1 MGLKEK
7 IQEEYRMYYN
17 LMETTLS
24 KNVSKKRFFTNWS
37 KVSRKITTLKK
48 DLCLFADKFDKY
60 LDYMYKNKSE
70 DLPEGMY
77 DCIKKSFV
85 GKIAEIDKNFFIYVA
100 KKGEQWRDIK
110 TKDRYS
116 RNIKKFEDIFVNFMC
131 KFQKSKKLTGLRDL
145 IKLFT
150 RMKNNFDDDLNKFKK
165 LILHISTIY
174 HCIAFEYYNDIC
186 IYLNL
191 NTILF
196 INYIIDF
203 MLKELYDKK
212 MLINLTRKCIIG
224 SDEKYF
230 HDKNGKGFKY
240 GHTIKPV
247 PEGVKIFPTG
257 KPLPYEVMQA
267 NIGNCYLMAVL
278 ISLAKTNPK
287 AITDCFTQGL
297 DKIEKEDDIEIR
309 FFYKVGNG
317 DDFTKDSLKI
327 IINKKNVI
335 NRSGIKNEALWPKL
349 IEKAYAIYRSE
360 GYDSTS
366 SLLEKLGGGFSYTV
380 MFAITGE
387 KIDRIKS
394 KFAEFEITDRE
405 NRRMIIRKP
414 GFVETGSEGPGLMEP
429 KYKNVINIIIEK
441 LKEKKAVV
449 CYFKKKFNIIDKK
462 SKEKIKI
469 ITGHE
474 YAIVGV
480 NDEKGYIRLV
490 NPWKSDGRTK
500 TDKPSGLRE
509 GGHIAMSYE
518 DFNEYCKGIYT
529 PMDSTLI

>member
-7 IQEEYRMYYN
+7 IQKYYSGYY
-17 LMETTLS
+17 TLTEGI
-24 KNVSKKRFFTNWS
+24 VSKSLSQKNFFTNWS
-37 KVSRKITTLKK
+37 KVSKKITTLKR

-257 KPLPYEVMQA
+257 KPLPHEVMQA
-267 NIGNCYLMAVL
+267 NIGDCYLMATI

-297 DKIEKEDDIEIR
+297 DKIENENNIEIR
-309 FFYKVGNG
+309 FFYKAKIANNLKKG
-317 DDFTKDSLKI
+317 SLKI
-327 IINKKNVI
+327 IVNKNTVI
-335 NRSGIKNEALWPKL
+335 DRSGIKDGALWPKL
-349 IEKAYAIYRSE
+349 IEKAYAVYRSE
-360 GYDSTS
+360 GYDFHDT
-366 SLLEKLGGGFSYTV
+366 ENIKLKSGFSEIV

-387 KIDRIKS
+387 EINCIGYKS
-394 KFAEFEITDRE
+394 MK
-405 NRRMIIRKP
+405 
-414 GFVETGSEGPGLMEP
+414 PGLMKIESS
-429 KYKNVINIIIEK
+429 IIETIIKK
-441 LKEKKAVV
+441 LKEKKSVV
-449 CYFKKKFNIIDKK
+449 CSFKKEFETIDEK

-469 ITGHE
+469 ITNHK
-474 YAIVGV
+474 YAVVGV
-480 NDEKGYIRLV
+480 NEEKKYIRLV
-490 NPWKSDGRTK
+490 NPWKCAGRTMRIDK
-500 TDKPSGLRE
+500 TKDLRE
-509 GGHIAMSYE
+509 GGHIAMSYD
-518 DFNEYCKGIYT
+518 DFNNNLRSIIT
-529 PMDSTLI
+529 LDDSTSV